1 MRRSAIPIA
10 GITLAMVALSG
21 ALAHGSVVAHPKA
34 TATPWQWTPTP
45 SPAPGHTPFQGV
57 GPGVGCGVTPAPGS
71 PPTTPNPNCMPP
83 FVATPSPF
91 VPAQPPRGGNFP
103 GHVFQLTGDWA
114 YLHGSNRG
122 ELPHVTLQR
131 ASGPGRLTIAY
142 NYIGTIRIS
151 NSTCPFIPNEV
162 SNHGAGWYGKEEY
175 SYAINS
181 DVRSCSFVA
190 STVPSRG
197 VYRTGLS
204 TSVFYTNLAAH
215 GYRH

>member
-83 FVATPSPF
+83 FVPTPEPIS
-91 VPAQPPRGGNFP
+91 VTSP
-103 GHVFQLTGDWA
+103 GHVIWLNGNWG
-114 YLHGSNRG
+114 YLHGSNVG
-122 ELPHVTLQR
+122 YIPYVNINATG
-131 ASGPGRLTIAY
+131 AGILTFEY
-142 NYIGTIRIS
+142 DYIGTLRIS
-151 NSTCPFIPNEV
+151 ESTCPFIPNEV
-162 SNHGAGWYGKEEY
+162 SNKGNNGWGKSDY
-175 SYAINS
+175 FYTINPA
-181 DVRSCSFVA
+181 VRSCSFVVSA
-190 STVPSRG
+190 VPPRG
-197 VYRTGLS
+197 VRYGYAS
-204 TSVFYTNLAAH
+204 SNVYYTNSAAH